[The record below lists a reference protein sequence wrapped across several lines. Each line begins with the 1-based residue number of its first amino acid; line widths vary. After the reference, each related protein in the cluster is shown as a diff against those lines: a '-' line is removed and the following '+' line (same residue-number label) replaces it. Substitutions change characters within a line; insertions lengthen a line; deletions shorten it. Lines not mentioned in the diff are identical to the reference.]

1 MPRIAI
7 ASLLTLCGTTLA
19 APFVPEPLIK
29 SGDHLDALTIPEV
42 FRIIHHPTINSH
54 GEWAVSVSSGQG
66 TSLDYSS
73 VVLGN
78 DGVRIPA
85 HTLPSGESTPDY
97 PSFGDVDLNDSGQ
110 LAVAITYLA
119 ADRLGEIHVDGQLAG
134 LSLTG
139 NRNMEAVRINNA
151 GYVQAEDEGFT
162 GNFHWAS
169 QRDSN
174 GNWQQGDI
182 YLGRNVQTPVG
193 LVVNDILSIG
203 RSAVGPDG
211 TLAYSGVF
219 EYEDANGEFIRKRAV
234 ARGAS
239 FVARVGEPVTFGD
252 YQYSSVGAT
261 VQINSA
267 GELAFHAAFTDGA
280 SPPQGGGA
288 IVLAGGTPLITSL
301 DQIADLEAFEN
312 WTVSPRDFSLS
323 DSLDV
328 LWMATSDVAVSPDVP
343 EFFGSAAIMLNDR
356 LLMKT
361 GDLMPDGAL
370 LYDFASWEL
379 SANGQWAIVS
389 ARAEIP
395 GVTGLGTAVYRIQV
409 PSPGP
414 ITVLVCLGAT
424 AKRRLRRGF
433 HAGAGVPA
441 SG

>member
-1 MPRIAI
+1 MPRLAI
-7 ASLLTLCGTTLA
+7 ASLLTLCGTALA

-29 SGDHLDALTIPEV
+29 TGDHLDALTIPEV

-66 TSLDYSS
+66 TSLDFSS

-85 HTLPSGESTPDY
+85 YTLPSGESTPDY

-119 ADRLGEIHVDGQLAG
+119 ADRLGEIYVDGQLAG

-139 NRNMEAVRINNA
+139 NRTMEAVRINNA

-174 GNWQQGDI
+174 GNWQQGNI
-182 YLGRNVQTPVG
+182 YFGRNVQTPVG
-193 LVVNDILSIG
+193 RVVDDVLRINQ
-203 RSAVGPDG
+203 SAVGSDG
-211 TLAYSGVF
+211 SLVYSSVF
-219 EYEDANGEFIRKRAV
+219 EYENADGELIRRRAV
-234 ARGAS
+234 ASGDS
-239 FVARVGEPVTFGD
+239 LVAVEGEAVTFGD
-252 YQYSSVGAT
+252 YRYSSLGASVAT
-261 VQINSA
+261 TSQGQI
-267 GELAFHAAFTDGA
+267 AFHTSFRDEA
-280 SPPQGGGA
+280 SPPQGGTG
-288 IVLAGGTPLITSL
+288 ILLGNGTPLVTSL
-301 DQIADLEAFEN
+301 DEIQALEAFGN
-312 WTVSPRDFSLS
+312 WAVSGSEFSIS

-328 LWMATSDVAVSPDVP
+328 LWMASSDVAVSPDVP
-343 EFFGSAAIMLNDR
+343 EFFDSAAIMLNDR

-370 LYDFASWEL
+370 VYDFYSWEL

-395 GVTGLGTAVYRIQV
+395 GVAGLGRAVYRIQV
-409 PSPGP
+409 PAPG
-414 ITVLVCLGAT
+414 VLSCLALPGLLG
-424 AKRRLRRGF
+424 LRRNR
-433 HAGAGVPA
+433 
-441 SG
+441 